1 VIIDAHAH
9 YVPPAFLDEVVA
21 QKRSFPSVK
30 VAVADGGH
38 RFAFAGNDPKRPVPG
53 GMSDADGRKRWLAAR
68 GIDRQ
73 VVGGWLDLFG
83 YDIPADEGA
92 DWSRYLNA
100 HMLAGVKPYPFLVPL
115 ATVPLQSGRHAAQ
128 VLEEALDAGFHGAM
142 IGTQPRGPRAC
153 STIPTSSR
161 SGRWRRGARRRC
173 SCIRPS
179 ARRTSG

>member
-9 YVPPAFLDEVVA
+9 YVPPAFLDEVAA

-53 GMSDADGRKRWLAAR
+53 GMSDADARKRWLAAR

-100 HMLAGVKPYPFLVPL
+100 HMLAGVKPRSRRCRCNP
-115 ATVPLQSGRHAAQ
+115 
-128 VLEEALDAGFHGAM
+128 AGM
-142 IGTQPRGPRAC
+142 PPRC
-153 STIPTSSR
+153 S
-161 SGRWRRGARRRC
+161 RRR
-173 SCIRPS
+173 STPVS
-179 ARRTSG
+179 TAP